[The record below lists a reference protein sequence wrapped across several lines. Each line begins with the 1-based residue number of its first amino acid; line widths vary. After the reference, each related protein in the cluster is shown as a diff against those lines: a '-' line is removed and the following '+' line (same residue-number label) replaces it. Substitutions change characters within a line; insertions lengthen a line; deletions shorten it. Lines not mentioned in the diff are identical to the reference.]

1 MQEEWRTVVG
11 FEGLYEVSNQG
22 RVRSLPRTRR
32 CGHHD
37 VTFKGKILKPI
48 KSKTGY
54 LVVVLS
60 DGAKNHRPHYIHR
73 IVAQAFIPNPNNEL
87 SVDHINYDRHD
98 NRVENLRWCSLAQ
111 NTRYQMEAGRARL
124 LQKGNKMHLL
134 AHTRKPVI
142 RDDGEWYPSIKDAA
156 RALGMNNSSNVS
168 AVLHGRRRLVKG
180 HTFTF
185 AESGE
190 NHVTV

>member
-1 MQEEWRTVVG
+1 MQEEWRPVVG

-37 VTFKGKILKPI
+37 VTFKGKMLKPI
-48 KSKTGY
+48 KGKNGY
-54 LVVVLS
+54 LVVQLS

-87 SVDHINYDRHD
+87 SVDHINYDKHN

-111 NTRYQMEAGRARL
+111 NTRYQIEAGL
-124 LQKGNKMHLL
+124 T
-134 AHTRKPVI
+134 HTRKPVI
-142 RDDGEWYPSIKDAA
+142 RDDGEWYPSITDAA
-156 RALGMNNSSNVS
+156 RALGENSASNIS
-168 AVLHGRRRLVKG
+168 AVLHGKRRLVKG